1 MSIVLTDQ
9 TIDQAEAFRLAKSY
23 RLSPK
28 VALNSDPEVIR
39 FAAFCSA
46 YGIDDYPIVIRA
58 CRSRLDRGMMTA
70 ISGSAS
76 YVDRLSHFSDLDR
89 PVSFVDLRQS
99 LTDSVTSSCDY
110 RSGPDSEGR
119 QADHSTT
126 DHVASSS
133 TPGDAGGGGHG
144 GPSAAPTPGP
154 SGPGDQRR
162 AGDGGA
168 PCPRSPYGAYRP

>member
-58 CRSRLDRGMMTA
+58 CRSRLDRGMMMA

-99 LTDSVTSSCDY
+99 LTDSTASSCDY

-144 GPSAAPTPGP
+144 GPSAASTPGP

-168 PCPRSPYGAYRP
+168 PCPRSPFGAYRP